1 MTTFT
6 SYGGI
11 NLNYD
16 VLGGP
21 GEAVVC
27 LPGGPLRAPRYLG
40 DLGGLD
46 AYRKLVVLELPP
58 KRVDRIVADL
68 EALRTHLGQD
78 RLDLLAH
85 SAAGNLAL
93 QYAAA
98 HPDRIGKL
106 ALVTPGTRAVGI
118 EPSEDDW
125 HAALGRRSDEPWYPD
140 ALKAINAWDAGD
152 TSSATQFAAM
162 PFFYGRWDASAQAHA
177 IGEAQE
183 ATPDAAAIYYAE
195 GATDPETTRA
205 GLTQVA
211 GEVLVLVG
219 ELDVEST
226 PESGR
231 ALAALFPQARL
242 AVQPGAGHF
251 PWLDDPAA
259 FVTTMKAFFSR

>member
-1 MTTFT
+1 MIHAGVLRQG
-6 SYGGI
+6 SGER
-11 NLNYD
+11 
-16 VLGGP
+16 VAHLGG
-21 GEAVVC
+21 EE
-27 LPGGPLRAPRYLG
+27 LPSGWGGPLRAPRYLG
-40 DLGGLD
+40 NLGGLD

-98 HPDRIGKL
+98 HPDRIGKVT
-106 ALVTPGTRAVGI
+106 LVTPGTRAVGI

-183 ATPDAAAIYYAE
+183 ATPDAAAIYYAD
-195 GATDPETTRA
+195 GAPDPETTSAA
-205 GLTQVA
+205 GDA
-211 GEVLVLVG
+211 
-219 ELDVEST
+219 
-226 PESGR
+226 SGCR
-231 ALAALFPQARL
+231 SATGTALEEAE
-242 AVQPGAGHF
+242 PGRR
-251 PWLDDPAA
+251 W
-259 FVTTMKAFFSR
+259 

>member
-1 MTTFT
+1 MIHAGVLRQG
-6 SYGGI
+6 SGER
-11 NLNYD
+11 
-16 VLGGP
+16 VAHLGG
-21 GEAVVC
+21 EE
-27 LPGGPLRAPRYLG
+27 LPSGWGGPLRAPRYLG
-40 DLGGLD
+40 NLGGLD

-183 ATPDAAAIYYAE
+183 ATPDAAAIYYAD
-195 GATDPETTRA
+195 GAPDPETTSAA
-205 GLTQVA
+205 GDA
-211 GEVLVLVG
+211 
-219 ELDVEST
+219 
-226 PESGR
+226 SGCR
-231 ALAALFPQARL
+231 SATGTALEEAE
-242 AVQPGAGHF
+242 PGRR
-251 PWLDDPAA
+251 W
-259 FVTTMKAFFSR
+259 

>member
-1 MTTFT
+1 VIHAGVLRQG
-6 SYGGI
+6 SGER
-11 NLNYD
+11 
-16 VLGGP
+16 VAHLGG
-21 GEAVVC
+21 EE
-27 LPGGPLRAPRYLG
+27 LPSGWGGPLRAPRYLG
-40 DLGGLD
+40 NLGGLD

-98 HPDRIGKL
+98 HPDRIGKV

-183 ATPDAAAIYYAE
+183 ATPDAAAIYYAD
-195 GATDPETTRA
+195 GAPDPETTSAA
-205 GLTQVA
+205 GDA
-211 GEVLVLVG
+211 
-219 ELDVEST
+219 
-226 PESGR
+226 SGCR
-231 ALAALFPQARL
+231 SATGTALEEAE
-242 AVQPGAGHF
+242 PGRR
-251 PWLDDPAA
+251 W
-259 FVTTMKAFFSR
+259 

>member
-1 MTTFT
+1 MATFT
-6 SYGGI
+6 SYDGI

-16 VLGGP
+16 VLGVP

-27 LPGGPLRAPRYLG
+27 LPGGPLRASRYLG

-46 AYRKLVVLELPP
+46 AYRELVLLELPS
-58 KRVDRIVADL
+58 KRVDRIVADI
-68 EALRTHLGQD
+68 EALRAHLGRD

-85 SAAGNLAL
+85 SGAANLAL
-93 QYAAA
+93 LYAAA

-118 EPSEDDW
+118 ELSEDDW
-125 HAALGRRSDEPWYPD
+125 RAALGLRSHEPWYTD
-140 ALKAINAWDAGD
+140 ALKAIDAWDAGD
-152 TSSATQFAAM
+152 TSSATRFAAM
-162 PFFYGRWDASAQAHA
+162 PFFYGRWDASGQAHA
-177 IGEAQE
+177 VGEAEE
-183 ATPDAAAIYYAE
+183 ATPDAAAIYYAD
-195 GATDPETTRA
+195 GALDPETTRA

-219 ELDVEST
+219 ELDFEPT

-242 AVQPGAGHF
+242 VVQPGAGHF

-259 FVTTMKAFFSR
+259 FVTTMTAFFSR